1 MTLLQQ
7 KKTLH
12 EGILLF
18 KTEAWKEVYKNSNKK
33 IYKENPGLILKKK
46 KFRTL
51 KIDVGKEN
59 FGKKL
64 RLSIDTLSDLFF
76 FRLVASKHNTKKFIS
91 FKNVVNSREFS
102 VINNT
107 VRQINPF
114 QKNSKK
120 IQIITTASPKYGLG
134 HLSRA
139 RVIFDNLINKSYK
152 NVRLVL
158 YNSKINKE
166 IIRFIEPLKFSKK
179 IDTNSRIL
187 SIVDLP
193 KNLLKNF

>member
-1 MTLLQQ
+1 MTFITTK

-76 FRLVASKHNTKKFIS
+76 F
-91 FKNVVNSREFS
+91 
-102 VINNT
+102 
-107 VRQINPF
+107 
-114 QKNSKK
+114 
-120 IQIITTASPKYGLG
+120 
-134 HLSRA
+134 
-139 RVIFDNLINKSYK
+139 
-152 NVRLVL
+152 
-158 YNSKINKE
+158 
-166 IIRFIEPLKFSKK
+166 
-179 IDTNSRIL
+179 
-187 SIVDLP
+187 
-193 KNLLKNF
+193 

>member
-1 MTLLQQ
+1 M
-7 KKTLH
+7 
-12 EGILLF
+12 
-18 KTEAWKEVYKNSNKK
+18 
-33 IYKENPGLILKKK
+33 
-46 KFRTL
+46 
-51 KIDVGKEN
+51 
-59 FGKKL
+59 
-64 RLSIDTLSDLFF
+64 
-76 FRLVASKHNTKKFIS
+76 
-91 FKNVVNSREFS
+91 VNSREFS

-139 RVIFDNLINKSYK
+139 KVIFDNLINKSYK

-193 KNLLKNF
+193 KNLLKNFF